1 VIKLPPIYDNE
12 KGMVLS
18 VALMVLAILTLM
30 GSAAIVATRTEVKI
44 AGNWNAH
51 TRTFSSTLD
60 PTPSQ
65 LAAITPP
72 VLSDPSI
79 SFEPLEILN
88 VSSSQIVIGD
98 GTYQGLRAD
107 ATDYQITAEVK
118 GPAGTRSR
126 LSTVSVR
133 CLLWSRGKPGDLS
146 GTRHDLQW

>member
-1 VIKLPPIYDNE
+1 MIKLPPIYDNE

-51 TRTFSSTLD
+51 TRTFYAAEAGLEKGIGDLKALLASTLD

-107 ATDYQITAEVK
+107 PTD
-118 GPAGTRSR
+118 
-126 LSTVSVR
+126 
-133 CLLWSRGKPGDLS
+133 
-146 GTRHDLQW
+146 